1 MRATANSIENL
12 GYKIGMGSA
21 SLSVLVIREWGW
33 RAHYFLMGTIS
44 LVVGLTALIFVRN
57 PTVPVGTPEKQKHE
71 VEFSE
76 DYYKDQRSVL
86 QKFISTCKDIFTN
99 PTARWVTIGGMF
111 RFFED
116 FSCIYFLP
124 SFYLQNFSHMKT

>member
-33 RAHYFLMGTIS
+33 RAHYFLMGAIS

-57 PTVPVGTPEKQKHE
+57 PSVPEKQQYE
-71 VEFSE
+71 VVIEE
-76 DYYKDQRSVL
+76 DKEQRSVL
-86 QKFISTCKDIFTN
+86 QKFVDTCKDIFSN